1 MLEQRRAQQKG
12 YITLK
17 EAASL
22 AGYTPDYIG
31 QLIRAGKIKG
41 QQVYSGVA
49 WMTTE
54 EEIQAYKTAQ
64 QKGVP
69 ASSRQAVPSERYRYS
84 IPFLGERSTL
94 LLFVVLF
101 GTAILLMQYA
111 IYVAL
116 TGERAFGVETRNTEI
131 ALHEDV

>member
-1 MLEQRRAQQKG
+1 M
-12 YITLK
+12 
-17 EAASL
+17 
-22 AGYTPDYIG
+22 
-31 QLIRAGKIKG
+31 
-41 QQVYSGVA
+41 SGVT

-54 EEIQAYKTAQ
+54 EGQAYKTAQ

-69 ASSRQAVPSERYRYS
+69 ASSRQTGSSERYRYS